1 MPALARTLQP
11 TPPAL
16 RLATP
21 ERHPS
26 HNRCAQRPHLP
37 TLRPMNATTTPTTAD
52 PLCTVRTLLKGAAI
66 TVAVNSAIALALWSA
81 GLGPL
86 DEQMVYSQAIGLTIW
101 SLMNAGARWLARP
114 GDPGGF
120 PRGWRAA
127 VLIPTV
133 IGLGAAVGTAVGN
146 WYGGHAALMVTT
158 HPRMA
163 WAMLAITAVV
173 GSAMT
178 LYFYLAGKSS
188 YLQTELERTQ
198 RQQTEAQLRLLE
210 SQLEPHMLFNTLA
223 NLRVL
228 IGLDAAKAQAML
240 DHLIAYLR
248 STLTASRAST
258 HPLAQEFERL
268 NDYLALMAIRMGPRL
283 QVTLDLPDA
292 LRPLPVPPLLLQ
304 PLVENAISHGLEPHV
319 AGGHITVRAWVSPG
333 QQGHGDTLH
342 LQVTDTG
349 VGLGN
354 APAGAHH
361 TGFGLA
367 HVRERLATAYGAEG
381 TLTLIANN
389 PTGTSATVQFPLKNT
404 APA

>member
-1 MPALARTLQP
+1 MDANHSSA
-11 TPPAL
+11 
-16 RLATP
+16 
-21 ERHPS
+21 
-26 HNRCAQRPHLP
+26 
-37 TLRPMNATTTPTTAD
+37 TAD
-52 PLCTVRTLLKGAAI
+52 PWCTVRTLLKGAAI
-66 TVAVNSAIALALWSA
+66 TMAVNSAIALALWSA

-86 DEQMVYSQAIGLTIW
+86 DGQMVYSQATGLTIW

-120 PRGWRAA
+120 PRGWRAM

-133 IGLGAAVGTAVGN
+133 IALGAVVGTGAGI
-146 WYGGHAALMVTT
+146 WYGGHATPLIST
-158 HPRMA
+158 HPRAA
-163 WAMLAITAVV
+163 WALLAITAMA
-173 GSAMT
+173 GCAMT
-178 LYFYLAGKSS
+178 LYFYLTGKST

-228 IGLDAAKAQAML
+228 IGLDAVKAQAML

-248 STLTASRAST
+248 STLAASRAST

-268 NDYLALMAIRMGPRL
+268 NDYLALMAIRMGTRL

-292 LRPLPVPPLLLQ
+292 LRTLPVPPLLLQ

-333 QQGHGDTLH
+333 EQGHGDTLH

-349 VGLGN
+349 VGLGTT
-354 APAGAHH
+354 PAGTQH
-361 TGFGLA
+361 TGFGLT

-381 TLTLIANN
+381 TLTLIANK
-389 PTGTSATVQFPLKNT
+389 PTGASATVQFPFKKST
-404 APA
+404 PA

>member
-1 MPALARTLQP
+1 MNAIP
-11 TPPAL
+11 PPA
-16 RLATP
+16 
-21 ERHPS
+21 
-26 HNRCAQRPHLP
+26 
-37 TLRPMNATTTPTTAD
+37 TAS
-52 PLCTVRTLLKGAAI
+52 PLCTVRTLRKGLAI
-66 TVAVNSAIALALWSA
+66 TVAVNSGIALALWWA

-86 DEQMVYSQAIGLTIW
+86 DVQMVYSQAIGLTIW
-101 SLMNAGARWLARP
+101 SLMNAGARWVARP
-114 GDPGGF
+114 SDPGGF

-127 VLIPTV
+127 VLVPTV
-133 IGLGAAVGTAVGN
+133 IAVGAAVGTGVGN
-146 WYGGHAALMVTT
+146 WYGGRTVLLFTA

-163 WAMLAITAVV
+163 WTTLAITAVA

-178 LYFYLAGKSS
+178 LYFYLSGKSNH
-188 YLQTELERTQ
+188 LQAELERTQ
-198 RQQTEAQLRLLE
+198 RQQAEAQLRLLE

-228 IGLDAAKAQAML
+228 IGLDPAKAQAML

-292 LRPLPVPPLLLQ
+292 LRAVPVPPLLLQ

-319 AGGHITVRAWVSPG
+319 AGGHITVRAWASRG
-333 QQGHGDTLH
+333 EQSHSSTLH
-342 LQVTDTG
+342 LQVADTG
-349 VGLGN
+349 VGLGT

-367 HVRERLATAYGAEG
+367 QVRERLATAYGAEG
-381 TLTLIANN
+381 ELKLIANN
-389 PTGTSATVQFPLKNT
+389 PTGTSATVQIPLKNT
-404 APA
+404 TPA